1 MYVYVLPVLV
11 SYVHRLKSAKVT
23 DKRVRIMNEIISG
36 IRVVKMYAWDYA
48 FKKLIKQLRR
58 FVILYHEQY
67 PHYYSYMY
75 SILPVLLLAQEGV

>member
-1 MYVYVLPVLV
+1 MYVLPVLV

-58 FVILYHEQY
+58 FVILYYEQY
-67 PHYYSYMY
+67 LHCYSYMY
-75 SILPVLLLAQEGV
+75 DILPVLLLVQEGV

>member
-1 MYVYVLPVLV
+1 MMYLLCIIILYTC
-11 SYVHRLKSAKVT
+11 RLKSAKVT

-58 FVILYHEQY
+58 FISH
-67 PHYYSYMY
+67 
-75 SILPVLLLAQEGV
+75 A